1 MKHIPKKRLRNHGVR
16 SAFFVGAPQKNLP
29 ETNITHEPFQGGQS
43 LFWSD
48 ISVTNRQFVKLFPEP
63 GRLNYYGLVQKQSL
77 FVCFTIIKL
86 VGGFN
91 PSEKYARQIGSFP
104 QGSGWTL
111 KKYLSCHHFNMFF
124 VCGIGGF
131 YLCHAD
137 YYQLSTQYV
146 LPLISSGCQAKL
158 KNSQIGLSCFSS

>member
-91 PSEKYARQIGSFP
+91 PSEKY
-104 QGSGWTL
+104 
-111 KKYLSCHHFNMFF
+111 
-124 VCGIGGF
+124 
-131 YLCHAD
+131 
-137 YYQLSTQYV
+137 
-146 LPLISSGCQAKL
+146 
-158 KNSQIGLSCFSS
+158 